1 MKSTIS
7 IALYC
12 LTCGGRS
19 QQHLSPRSTRS
30 FDHSNKHYHSSDHT
44 TTSLHALKYN
54 DLEHIV
60 NIARGGGIGSLDL
73 FFRNYPYIAAFMVCA
88 SKASMADVVA
98 QKSNFMSMRQK
109 TMDVTAPTST
119 PPFKLQFK
127 RTIAFLLYG
136 GLYQGCFQE
145 FCYNNIYPRIF
156 GFDTTLPTAIK
167 KVFCESFIIGP
178 TLCIPFAYIV
188 KAIVYRH
195 PIKRGLKEYRH
206 DVMKNQLL
214 IKNLMIWGP
223 VNIMTFTI
231 IPTHFRIAFVAFFS
245 FFWMILL
252 STISS
257 KSKDLEE

>member
-30 FDHSNKHYHSSDHT
+30 FDHSNKHYPSSDHT
-44 TTSLHALKYN
+44 TTSIHALKYN

-109 TMDVTAPTST
+109 TMDVASPTST